1 MRKKEGV
8 NIISELQERLKLL
21 QQPDAVALSVN
32 TQVSNSKYDK
42 NKQAE
47 HGLTMN
53 TTDER
58 CELTEKNGLE
68 LK

>member
-1 MRKKEGV
+1 M
-8 NIISELQERLKLL
+8 L